1 MIKTYSRLFTLW
13 VVFAIIYTHT
23 ISAQEITDQ
32 TEKQKEDV
40 RGMVNFYEYMLNT
53 VGAKNTISR
62 DKEVIINN
70 SYLKIFDSNNVQI
83 EDDLLAQRSAI
94 VNKDVTAYLRD
105 VDFFFNDIQFTFSEI
120 TIEPKEANGETYF
133 LASFNSKIEGATLE
147 GEQFVRQSPRFIEFN
162 LNKSNSEFKI
172 ASIYTTKVTRE
183 EELREW
189 WAGLSYGWT
198 KILLPRNYSDE
209 SISNEMLVKLA
220 SVDSLDLSSNAMIL
234 DIKPLA
240 ALKDLKYLNLKDT
253 KILDISALR
262 GARNLRS
269 LNLAGTN
276 IRDID
281 VVNYFGNLEVLDIS
295 NSIVNDVSAIARLE
309 KLQVLRASGSGI
321 SSFTPISNL
330 QALRELDLSKTSFSE
345 TGTLALLK
353 NLQLLDI
360 SRTGVSSLDGIL
372 NLSKLESIDF
382 SETLVTNTQA
392 LANLSNLREVSM
404 NRTRV
409 EILEPLSKLKSLQK
423 VSADYAGV
431 TEKVAS
437 DFMTKNKGV
446 VVITNSEKV
455 LSWWDELPI
464 EWKNLFKK
472 QMAIEKP
479 TKTDL
484 TRLLNSDSLDISGN
498 SLLSGSP
505 LTKFKRLEYLNISR
519 NLFVN
524 LDFLKNMPE
533 LKVLNANYLPIDNLQ
548 ALGANK
554 NLERLYLKACIIK
567 EIDPLI
573 GLNRLKLLDISETQV
588 KQERI
593 KEFLAATEGAVVIYE
608 TEDLKI
614 WYEQLTPNWKN
625 VFNVSVIDAYHLHA
639 LVQSKK
645 AVITDIPVTSLIPLQ
660 RFNVLREVE
669 ISNVNISSLEEL
681 TIHEGLTSLVFRNS
695 PLASL
700 DYIDRFR
707 KLQILD
713 ISNTAVDDLR
723 PLSDLTELEELNF
736 SGTAIKKLKG
746 LEASKKLLKLNISNT
761 RVWQL
766 DRLYDIRTLN
776 TLTCYN
782 TRIRTNEIA
791 EFKSNFPSCE
801 LTYY

>member
-1 MIKTYSRLFTLW
+1 MNKIYSRFFTLW
-13 VVFAIIYTHT
+13 VFFTLFFSFSIY
-23 ISAQEITDQ
+23 AQESVYQ
-32 TEKQKEDV
+32 TEKQKEEV
-40 RGMVNFYEYMLNT
+40 LGMVNFYEYMLNT

-70 SYLKIFDSNNVQI
+70 SYLKIFNSKNVQI

-105 VDFFFNDIQFTFSEI
+105 VDFFFNEIQFTFSEI

-133 LASFNSKIEGATLE
+133 LASFNSKIEGTTLE

-162 LNKSNSEFKI
+162 LNANNSELKI
-172 ASIYTTKVTRE
+172 ASVYTTKVTRE

-198 KILLPRNYSDE
+198 KILFPRNYSDE
-209 SISNEMLVKLA
+209 SMSNELLMKLA
-220 SVDSLDLSSNAMIL
+220 SLDSLDLSGNSMIL

-276 IRDID
+276 IRDIE

-295 NSIVNDVSAIARLE
+295 NSIVNDISAVARLE

-330 QALRELDLSKTSFSE
+330 QALTELDLSKTSFSE
-345 TGTLALLK
+345 AGTLSQLK

-360 SRTGVSSLDGIL
+360 SRTGVNSLDGIL
-372 NLSKLESIDF
+372 NLTKLESIDF
-382 SETLVTNTQA
+382 SETLITNTQA
-392 LANLSNLREVSM
+392 LAQLSNLREISM

-409 EILEPLSKLKSLQK
+409 ETLEPLSILKNLEK
-423 VSADYAGV
+423 VSADYSGV
-431 TEKVAS
+431 SEKVAS
-437 DFMTKNKGV
+437 EFMTKNKGV
-446 VVITNSEKV
+446 VVITNSEKI
-455 LSWWDELPI
+455 LSWWEELPV

-472 QMAIEKP
+472 QMALENP

-498 SLLSGSP
+498 SLLSGVP
-505 LTKFKRLEYLNISR
+505 LTKFKRLEHLNISR

-524 LDFLKNMPE
+524 LDFLRNMPE

-548 ALGANK
+548 TLGANK
-554 NLERLYLKACIIK
+554 NLERLYLKACILK

-588 KQERI
+588 KRERI
-593 KEFLAATEGAVVIYE
+593 NEFLTATEGAVVIYE
-608 TEDLKI
+608 TDDLKA

-625 VFNVSVIDAYHLHA
+625 VFNVNVPDAYYLHA

-645 AVITDIPVTSLIPLQ
+645 VVITDIPVTSLIPLQ
-660 RFNVLREVE
+660 RFNVLREIE
-669 ISNVNISSLEEL
+669 ISNVNITSLEEL
-681 TIHEGLTSLVFRNS
+681 TNHEGLTSLIFRNS
-695 PLASL
+695 PLSSL
-700 DYIDRFR
+700 EYVDRFR

-736 SGTAIKKLKG
+736 SGTSIKKLKG
-746 LEASKKLLKLNISNT
+746 LESSKKLRKLNISNT

-782 TRIRTNEIA
+782 TRIRTNEMA
-791 EFKSNFPSCE
+791 EFKSSYPSCE
-801 LTYY
+801 VTYY